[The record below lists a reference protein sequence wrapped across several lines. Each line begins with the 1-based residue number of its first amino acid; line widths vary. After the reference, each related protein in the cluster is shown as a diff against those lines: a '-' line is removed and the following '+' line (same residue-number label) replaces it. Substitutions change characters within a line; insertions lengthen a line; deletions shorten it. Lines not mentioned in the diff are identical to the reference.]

1 MPPPRL
7 LTLLALALLSGCGG
21 GEDALTGVSVT
32 GPDRT
37 ASKVWTVLTAV
48 VEGTGTFSPDV
59 TWSITSGVGRLST
72 VTGTSA
78 TYVAPFV
85 REDAAV
91 TIQAVSQ
98 ADPSKVGVFTF
109 TVSRAPAARLMA
121 GTHEGLLSVTSSSQP
136 APSPQA
142 QKYTLAVASDT
153 QVLLTPVPGFPKGV
167 LVDVKEDGTLA
178 FPPQESAITLYDKYC
193 QQQQY
198 FIGDGSSNAP
208 GTGTWDDQGNLS
220 LTWILRYERVCTIPG
235 TQVPGAPR
243 YTYTDL
249 STHVFTGVRQPA
261 EPRAPSMV
269 FLADRFTGTYSSS
282 EETTPAHHP
291 PSTGSQTQP
300 LTLHFQQVGATRFL
314 FRQVY
319 PYAEG
324 IPVDVFEDGTFELP
338 PFTYPRVVEAPGC
351 QRQFHV
357 GEVSSLVPGTGTW
370 DDWGNVTL
378 EWVSRSDNAC
388 ASNDG
393 DDYVTRTTNTFE
405 GKRQVW

>member
-1 MPPPRL
+1 MPP
-7 LTLLALALLSGCGG
+7 
-21 GEDALTGVSVT
+21 DAGVVQDAVTGVSVT
-32 GPDRT
+32 GADRI

-59 TWSITSGVGRLST
+59 TWIITSGVGRLST
-72 VTGTSA
+72 VTGTSV

-91 TIQAVSQ
+91 TVQAVSQ
-98 ADPSKVGVFTF
+98 ANPSKVGVFTF

-142 QKYTLAVASDT
+142 QKYTLAVVSDT
-153 QVLLTPVPGFPKGV
+153 QVLLTPVPGFPKGI

-198 FIGDGSSNAP
+198 FIGDGSSSAP

-235 TQVPGAPR
+235 TQDPGAPR
-243 YTYTDL
+243 YRSTTL
-249 STHVFTGVRQPA
+249 STHVFTGFRQQA
-261 EPRAPSMV
+261 EPRAPTMA
-269 FLADRFTGTYSSS
+269 FLADRFTGTYSFS
-282 EETTPAHHP
+282 EEKTPAHHP
-291 PSTGSQTQP
+291 PSTQTQTQP
-300 LTLHFQQVGATRFL
+300 VNIQLQQAGDTRFL

-319 PYAEG
+319 HYAEG
-324 IPVDVFEDGTFELP
+324 ILVEVFEDGTFELP
-338 PFTYPRVVEAPGC
+338 PFTYPPVVEAQGC
-351 QRQFHV
+351 QRQFYV
-357 GEVSSLVPGTGTW
+357 GEVDSRVPGTGTW

-388 ASNDG
+388 VSYDG
-393 DDYVTRTTNTFE
+393 DEYVTRTTNTFE
-405 GKRQVW
+405 GKRLVW

>member
-1 MPPPRL
+1 M
-7 LTLLALALLSGCGG
+7 
-21 GEDALTGVSVT
+21 SVT

-37 ASKVWTVLTAV
+37 GSKVWTVLTAV

-72 VTGTSA
+72 VTGTSV

-85 REDAAV
+85 REDTAV
-91 TIQAVSQ
+91 TLQAVSRQ
-98 ADPSKVGVFTF
+98 DPSKAGSFTF

-142 QKYTLAVASDT
+142 QKYTLAVVSDT
-153 QVLLTPVPGFPKGV
+153 QVLLTPIPGFPKGV

-193 QQQQY
+193 QQQQS
-198 FIGDGSSNAP
+198 FIGDGSSSAP

-243 YTYTDL
+243 YTSTAL
-249 STHVFTGVRQPA
+249 STHVFTGVRQQA
-261 EPRAPSMV
+261 EPRAPAMA

-282 EETTPAHHP
+282 EDTTPAHHP
-291 PSTGSQTQP
+291 PSTRTQTQP
-300 LTLHFQQVGATRFL
+300 MNILLEQAGDTRFL
-314 FRQVY
+314 FRQVH

-324 IPVDVFEDGTFELP
+324 ILVDVFEDGTFELP
-338 PFTYPRVVEAPGC
+338 PFAYPLVVEAPGC
-351 QRQFHV
+351 QRQLHV
-357 GEVSSLVPGTGTW
+357 GEMASIVPGTGTW

-388 ASNDG
+388 VIYDG
-393 DDYVTRTTNTFE
+393 DEYVTRTTNTFE
-405 GKRQVW
+405 GKRLVR